1 MALSKTLTYKGHDY
15 SYWVIGAKEY
25 DKMTNRT
32 RFALWGYRDKEA
44 RDENIENYIPEFS
57 KVYEVEWDKST
68 GECYAIAKQSVLS
81 KHITKVAEP
90 AQIRVI
96 QNENG
101 EDIEE
106 IVEPAKEEE
115 FEMVEANPLFN
126 SLDI

>member
-25 DKMTNRT
+25 EKKTNKT

-44 RDENIENYIPEFS
+44 REENIENYIPDFS
-57 KVYEVEWDKST
+57 KTYEVDWDKST

-90 AQIRVI
+90 AQIRVTKD
-96 QNENG
+96 ENW
-101 EDIEE
+101 DDVEE
-106 IVEPAKEEE
+106 IVQPEQPEE
-115 FEMVEANPLFN
+115 FEMVEINPLVN